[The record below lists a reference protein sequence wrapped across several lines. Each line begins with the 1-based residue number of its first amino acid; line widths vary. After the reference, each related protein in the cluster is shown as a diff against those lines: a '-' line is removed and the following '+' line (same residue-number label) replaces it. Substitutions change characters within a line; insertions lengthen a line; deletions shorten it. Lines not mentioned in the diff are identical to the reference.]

1 MGSVLFN
8 WLHAGIKHGF
18 QPVPRAGS
26 RHGAIKYNGT
36 HISVIVDSSAN
47 TWYGLESIPNS
58 GVEPV
63 KHDGTHTVVNVY
75 SSTNKWYK
83 LESTLCSG
91 VDNLYSR
98 IYISFIFVGPRI
110 KSFIC

>member
-1 MGSVLFN
+1 MDSNPYHVL
-8 WLHAGIKHGF
+8 APGME
-18 QPVPRAGS
+18 PV
-26 RHGAIKYNGT
+26 KYNGT
-36 HISVIVDSSAN
+36 HIAVIVNSSAN

-91 VDNLYSR
+91 VDNLYLR